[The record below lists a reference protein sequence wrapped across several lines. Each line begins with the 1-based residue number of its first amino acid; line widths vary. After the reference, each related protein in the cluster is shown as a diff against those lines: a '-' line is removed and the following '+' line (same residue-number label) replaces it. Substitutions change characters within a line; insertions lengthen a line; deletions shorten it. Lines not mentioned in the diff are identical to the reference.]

1 MTLFPAQSY
10 NTDIVGPLPESANG
24 NHCVLIVVD
33 RFSSRIFLYA
43 HSKHCTAPEMA
54 QLFVDEICYTA
65 RRGLLLSVISD
76 NDKLFSPQVSS
87 KLCLNDS
94 VPSGISPQH
103 ALSLRTDKRSVT

>member
-54 QLFVDEICYTA
+54 QLFVDEISYKA
-65 RRGLLLSVISD
+65 GRGLPLSVISD
-76 NDKLFSPQVSS
+76 NDKLFTAGAGHYSEKKPRRWRKFGRV
-87 KLCLNDS
+87 
-94 VPSGISPQH
+94 
-103 ALSLRTDKRSVT
+103 ALITVGAA